1 MNGLDPIAKLLG
13 EWSTSV
19 NTWSI
24 LFKLALSF
32 LLSAII
38 GCERATKMHDA
49 GLRTFI
55 ITSLVATGAGLA
67 DKMIFLS
74 GEGQMVPILSTA
86 TIIGAAIL
94 SSNPVLFSSKNKLKG
109 LTTAITLW
117 GIVAFSIAIGV
128 GFFTVGL
135 CGFILIIVLLS
146 MSEPF
151 EKYLKNIDEGI
162 PSIVLHEVGH
172 VFELKERS
180 FLKNF
185 ITTIRK
191 LGLKIQN
198 IENNTAYANSGLAVY
213 SVALKIDSK
222 ELKKY
227 KTNKEI
233 VLKIFLT
240 ISPNKIY
247 VIKKIKSILQKIAG
261 IHTYSKALV
270 AENDLDSIFENRSI
284 HIFEAIL
291 NV

>member
-94 SSNPVLFSSKNKLKG
+94 SSNTVLFSSKNKLKG

-151 EKYLKNIDEGI
+151 EKYLKNRSMHFEIH
-162 PSIVLHEVGH
+162 L
-172 VFELKERS
+172 ELKERS

-233 VLKIFLT
+233 VEALGSLE
-240 ISPNKIY
+240 Y
-247 VIKKIKSILQKIAG
+247 VHFIEEI
-261 IHTYSKALV
+261 T
-270 AENDLDSIFENRSI
+270 
-284 HIFEAIL
+284 
-291 NV
+291 